1 MKIGC
6 LIVLMTLCF
15 TIFND
20 DAMATNLCDRLSEIR
35 VMPFKNEK
43 VDDEVYNGLLRM
55 GSTAIPCLIN
65 KLTDTT
71 RMRDP
76 RKTVPYSYLTVGD
89 VAFFVILDI
98 SGESIER
105 FLPERIWREYEEQG
119 IYAYFRFVEN
129 PKNRK
134 LLQDSLL
141 SWFSAKY
148 GRRK

>member
-1 MKIGC
+1 MKIGW
-6 LIVLMTLCF
+6 LIIFTILCF

-20 DAMATNLCDRLSEIR
+20 DAITANLCDRLSEIR
-35 VMPFKNEK
+35 EMPFKNEK
-43 VDDEVYNGLLRM
+43 VDDEVYNGLLKM

-98 SGESIER
+98 SGEPIER
-105 FLPERIWREYEEQG
+105 FLPERIWKEYEEQG

-129 PKNRK
+129 SENRK
-134 LLQDSLL
+134 LLQDNLL
-141 SWFSAKY
+141 NWFSAEY
-148 GRRK
+148 ERRK